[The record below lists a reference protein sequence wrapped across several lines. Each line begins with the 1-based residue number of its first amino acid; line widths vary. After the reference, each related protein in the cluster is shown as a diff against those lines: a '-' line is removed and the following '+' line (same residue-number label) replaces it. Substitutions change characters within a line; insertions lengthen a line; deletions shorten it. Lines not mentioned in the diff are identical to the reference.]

1 MVLVLC
7 SVGEQGR
14 AASTRLVAKESLSR
28 STAASGMPDLPY
40 LTFAIEIIGTASASR
55 RFVRSPSPFSS
66 TPTLPSWHLF
76 RTVEKPISLCPFRV
90 PRSARFLIGSPL
102 PACRVPLVILRRLPL
117 AFVVVRPAESTVE
130 KLNAHDTT
138 PQRAQRHIT
147 TAHLHI
153 TSLPDNL
160 LHWRLLPHWTD
171 TLQPPFLVFFE

>member
-130 KLNAHDTT
+130 KVERT
-138 PQRAQRHIT
+138 RHHT
-147 TAHLHI
+147 TASTATHHDCASAHHVA
-153 TSLPDNL
+153 T
-160 LHWRLLPHWTD
+160 R
-171 TLQPPFLVFFE
+171 QPPALAPLAPLDGHPAAAALGIF